1 MSRDV
6 WLKQLRIAGADV
18 RSVEDALTGDV
29 PVDGLQHAGSAVLRA
44 ERSEAL
50 VDIAG
55 RLIDA
60 LRDRGWTGD
69 AELIAELEHY
79 ANRNSSDLI
88 SLPVELDELGEAL
101 DQSAGSESY
110 IDVNDGAL
118 WPAQLFDV
126 DQGPDDF
133 DAESDR
139 WLLVVGLGSRS
150 AYGSMQRF
158 IATID
163 DPVLA
168 RAPHRCDR
176 RVRRVSTVPV
186 RTQSPRR
193 RVHPLAPVPR
203 RRSPRPSTRL
213 ARRPR
218 LPIHSLITGL

>member
-1 MSRDV
+1 MSRDA

-29 PVDGLQHAGSAVLRA
+29 PVDGLQHAGRAVLRA
-44 ERSEAL
+44 ERSDVL
-50 VDIAG
+50 VDVAG

-60 LRDRGWTGD
+60 LGDRVWTGD

-79 ANRNSSDLI
+79 AKNDSSDLI

-139 WLLVVGLGSRS
+139 WLLVVGLGSRP
-150 AYGSMQRF
+150 AYGSMERF

-163 DPVLA
+163 DPI
-168 RAPHRCDR
+168 
-176 RVRRVSTVPV
+176 
-186 RTQSPRR
+186 
-193 RVHPLAPVPR
+193 
-203 RRSPRPSTRL
+203 L
-213 ARRPR
+213 ARRLTDAIAGSGAFRRFQYELSRHDDEYTRWHRFRDDAR
-218 LPIHSLITGL
+218 LGQARAWLADHGYRSTR